1 MGNVSGVLMGPYC
14 IIQAYLKESS
24 MNILEQIVA
33 DKRLEIA
40 ALKKAVPECTLVL
53 PREASPDFVAAL
65 RAQPQG

>member
-1 MGNVSGVLMGPYC
+1 
-14 IIQAYLKESS
+14 

-53 PREASPDFVAAL
+53 
-65 RAQPQG
+65 Q